1 MLNKIK
7 STMRHYTNEKLVV
20 TASTVISTTHNR
32 EIVLKVPREISSRFC
47 AFENER
53 VYSHR
58 NDIMVCEELAPV
70 RVTLYSND
78 NEFIKTTATITWTL
92 YVGGILVTIDHRNSM
107 KSWGQAIEIIQIP
120 DYKIREIVLK

>member
-1 MLNKIK
+1 MLNKMK
-7 STMRHYTNEKLVV
+7 SAMRHYTSEKLVV
-20 TASTVISTTHNR
+20 TSSTVISTTHNR
-32 EIVLKVPREISSRFC
+32 EIVLKVPREISSRFR

-120 DYKIREIVLK
+120 DYKIREVVLK